1 MNFKFDRILYGGS
14 FDPPH
19 LGHLG
24 IIKFLLENN
33 FCKTLDLVPTYISPL
48 KENFAK
54 ASAENRLEMLE
65 LLKKEL
71 IKTSFVNNERVII
84 QKLEIEREGKSYT
97 YDTCKEL
104 EKIYPNQTF
113 TILIG
118 ADLLT
123 NFHLWFRLKDLVNNY
138 KFLIYT
144 RLDENLQKDNL
155 IEKINLIKEKFSNF
169 NYDIL
174 KDVPLSSFSS
184 TEIRKNIKNT
194 NSDLL
199 CPAGLIKDIWN
210 YIVKNN
216 LYK

>member
-1 MNFKFDRILYGGS
+1 MNFKFDRIIYGGS

-24 IIKFLLENN
+24 IIKFLIENN
-33 FCKTLDLVPTYISPL
+33 FCKTLDIVPTNISPL

-54 ASAENRLEMLE
+54 ASSENRLAMLE
-65 LLKKEL
+65 LLKNEL
-71 IKTSFVNNERVII
+71 IKISLVENERIII

-113 TILIG
+113 AILIG

-123 NFHLWFRLKDLVNNY
+123 NFLLWFRIEDLINNY

-144 RLDENLQKDNL
+144 RLDENLHINNL
-155 IEKINLIKEKFSNF
+155 IEKINLIKEKLKNF
-169 NYDIL
+169 NYEIL
-174 KDVPLSSFSS
+174 KEAPLSHFSS

-199 CPAGLIKDIWN
+199 CPAGLIKDIWD